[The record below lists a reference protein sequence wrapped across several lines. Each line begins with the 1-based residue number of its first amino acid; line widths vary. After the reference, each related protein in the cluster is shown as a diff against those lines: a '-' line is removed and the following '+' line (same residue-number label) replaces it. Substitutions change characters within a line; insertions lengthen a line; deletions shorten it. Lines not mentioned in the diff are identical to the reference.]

1 MYICAVQKDIINA
14 YNESS
19 NRKSKPNLTPAEQ
32 RSLCD
37 LQNRSDLV
45 IKKADKGGAIVVMD
59 KNNYVNEGLRQLLCA
74 SFYKLLDADPTE
86 QITADVIRSL
96 KALKARKMIDT
107 TLYDYLLPKNPIAG
121 RFYMLPK
128 IHKPGNPGRPIV
140 SCNGTAT
147 ENISSFVDHLL
158 KDIPPQLPSYIKDT
172 NHFLQILSKCEPPP
186 SSLLVTLDVS
196 SLYTNIPHEDGIAAA
211 EKAFSKYSDTP
222 YDPCILSTFLNLI
235 LKNNNF
241 EFDGKH
247 YLQVNGTAMGTKMA
261 PNYANIFMGALEEEF
276 LSKRVK
282 EPTLYKRF
290 LDDIFMVCPHS
301 EDDLISFIGDFN
313 QAHPAIKFTHS
324 YSAFSINFLDVQ
336 VKLTNGVLS
345 TNLFRKPTDS

>member
-1 MYICAVQKDIINA
+1 
-14 YNESS
+14 
-19 NRKSKPNLTPAEQ
+19 
-32 RSLCD
+32 
-37 LQNRSDLV
+37 
-45 IKKADKGGAIVVMD
+45 
-59 KNNYVNEGLRQLLCA
+59 
-74 SFYKLLDADPTE
+74 
-86 QITADVIRSL
+86 
-96 KALKARKMIDT
+96 MIDT

-172 NHFLQILSKCEPPP
+172 NHFLQVLSKCEPPP

-211 EKAFSKYSDTP
+211 ERAFSRYSDTP
-222 YDPCILSTFLNLI
+222 YDPCVLPTFLNLI

-241 EFDGKH
+241 ELDGKH

-261 PNYANIFMGALEEEF
+261 PNYANIFIGTLEEEF

-282 EPTLYKRF
+282 KPTLYKRF
-290 LDDIFMVCPHS
+290 LDDIFMVWLHS
-301 EDDLISFIGDFN
+301 EDDLITFISDFN
-313 QAHPAIKFTHS
+313 QAHPAIKFIHS
-324 YSAFSINFLDVQ
+324 YSAFTVNFLDVQ
-336 VKLTNGVLS
+336 GKLTQGVLS
-345 TNLFRKPTDS
+345 TNLFRKRTDSQKYLAFNSCHPRHTKLAIPYSQALWYRRICSSDDDLSSNLAELKHSSIANFHLIWLTTH